1 MLHNTILHFTFFLSP
16 NSSFLSLSTSTSL
29 LPFPSLPLSLFLAL
43 LPSSFSPFFAQFS
56 LSLLPHSLPRSLT
69 LFLSTSTFFCS
80 LLPLSPSFPSLVHF
94 LFPPSL
100 SYHQVP
106 WMPLPEGSAP
116 LGCPPG
122 LEYLTQIDQIL
133 VHQQIEIFE
142 CKNCVCVLLGYEHN
156 IQVHATLFVQPS
168 PCDNI
173 HCIMSVIPHFHC
185 HDNKLASFPGP
196 AQLSVTCSTEIWF
209 ARRESMGTRL
219 TTRLV
224 GCCLATQILNLKNTK
239 WNGWR

>member
-1 MLHNTILHFTFFLSP
+1 MLHNTILHFTFSLPTPRFSP
-16 NSSFLSLSTSTSL
+16 SPLQLPFSPSLLSLSLSLSSL
-29 LPFPSLPLSLFLAL
+29 LSFLLHFLLFCSIFPFFTPSLPT
-43 LPSSFSPFFAQFS
+43 
-56 LSLLPHSLPRSLT
+56 SLT
-69 LFLSTSTFFCS
+69 HSLSTSTFFCS

-173 HCIMSVIPHFHC
+173 HCIMSVVPHFHC

>member
-1 MLHNTILHFTFFLSP
+1 MYCCFIPMSCPVCVRYCTLHNTILHFTFSLPTPRFSP
-16 NSSFLSLSTSTSL
+16 SPLQ
-29 LPFPSLPLSLFLAL
+29 LPFPSLPLSLS
-43 LPSSFSPFFAQFS
+43 LPRSPSFFISSFFAQFS

-69 LFLSTSTFFCS
+69 PFLSTSTFFCS

-142 CKNCVCVLLGYEHN
+142 CKNCVW
-156 IQVHATLFVQPS
+156 S
-168 PCDNI
+168 
-173 HCIMSVIPHFHC
+173 
-185 HDNKLASFPGP
+185 
-196 AQLSVTCSTEIWF
+196 
-209 ARRESMGTRL
+209 
-219 TTRLV
+219 
-224 GCCLATQILNLKNTK
+224 
-239 WNGWR
+239 